1 MTYYMVEKLTVSRVS
16 VYSTLFWSH
25 ENRLAMR
32 VKRRR
37 TQVVNEYVSD
47 MQPFER
53 NIEVLYNVTRV
64 EQYSRPK
71 AILMF
76 HLLSLVSLVS
86 KTSIEGWKLSEFIYL
101 VEGLKYLCCTVTTV
115 LEEALSVSITEW
127 PPLRLRS
134 HWVTGD
140 GVLRKECWRW
150 PPGFSRLC
158 GIQK

>member
-1 MTYYMVEKLTVSRVS
+1 MYTCLRRLRYQKVGWKTFKCEKLTCIRES

-64 EQYSRPK
+64 EQYSTPK
-71 AILMF
+71 TILMF
-76 HLLSLVSLVS
+76 H
-86 KTSIEGWKLSEFIYL
+86 F
-101 VEGLKYLCCTVTTV
+101 
-115 LEEALSVSITEW
+115 A
-127 PPLRLRS
+127 
-134 HWVTGD
+134 
-140 GVLRKECWRW
+140 
-150 PPGFSRLC
+150 
-158 GIQK
+158 

>member
-1 MTYYMVEKLTVSRVS
+1 MTYYMVEKLAVSRVS

-25 ENRLAMR
+25 ENRLVMR

-37 TQVVNEYVSD
+37 TRVVNEYVSD

-86 KTSIEGWKLSEFIYL
+86 KTSIEG
-101 VEGLKYLCCTVTTV
+101 
-115 LEEALSVSITEW
+115 
-127 PPLRLRS
+127 
-134 HWVTGD
+134 
-140 GVLRKECWRW
+140 
-150 PPGFSRLC
+150 
-158 GIQK
+158 